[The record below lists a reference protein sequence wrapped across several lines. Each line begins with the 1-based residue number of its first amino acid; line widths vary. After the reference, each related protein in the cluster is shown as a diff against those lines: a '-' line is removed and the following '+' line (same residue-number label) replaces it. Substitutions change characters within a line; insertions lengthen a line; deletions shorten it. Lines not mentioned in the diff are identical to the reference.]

1 MQVTLGISLGAFV
14 MGLLIGLMT
23 AFAKLS
29 NKPVLA
35 AAARGYTT
43 ICRAVPELL
52 LILLL
57 YYGGSMA
64 LNQLLEAL
72 GYNGVNVG
80 GAPVAILVLGL
91 VQGAYAS
98 EILRGAILAVPHGV
112 IEAGQAFGMTKG
124 RLFRRITLPMMA
136 PYALAGL
143 ANLWVSL
150 IKESALISVVGT
162 NELLYTA
169 KQAGGSTRSF
179 LTFFIAAA
187 ALYYVITLFSNVI
200 LGRLEKRL
208 SRWSVRGH

>member
-1 MQVTLGISLGAFV
+1 
-14 MGLLIGLMT
+14 
-23 AFAKLS
+23 
-29 NKPVLA
+29 
-35 AAARGYTT
+35 
-43 ICRAVPELL
+43 
-52 LILLL
+52 
-57 YYGGSMA
+57 
-64 LNQLLEAL
+64 
-72 GYNGVNVG
+72 
-80 GAPVAILVLGL
+80 
-91 VQGAYAS
+91 
-98 EILRGAILAVPHGV
+98 
-112 IEAGQAFGMTKG
+112 
-124 RLFRRITLPMMA
+124 MMA